1 MHGHVFATR
10 SAETSLAR
18 ALQEKRMTL
27 ERNEVS
33 RNRARLEKTIEFK
46 RIVREKSLICLPY
59 LNSTYNFFFAN
70 LRAGLRDK

>member
-1 MHGHVFATR
+1 MRGHVFATR

-33 RNRARLEKTIEFK
+33 RKRARLEETIESK
-46 RIVREKSLICLPY
+46 GIVREKSLICLSY
-59 LNSTYNFFFAN
+59 LNSAHISFWQTCVS
-70 LRAGLRDK
+70 